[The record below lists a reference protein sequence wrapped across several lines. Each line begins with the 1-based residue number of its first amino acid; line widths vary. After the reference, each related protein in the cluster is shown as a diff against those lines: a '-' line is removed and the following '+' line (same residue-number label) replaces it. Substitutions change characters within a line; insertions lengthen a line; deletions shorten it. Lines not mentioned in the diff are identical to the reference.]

1 MIAQTRRNVRIDPNN
16 LMERQLRLSR
26 CFFFLGLFDTR
37 LFEFKSLTFFFLSFC
52 QVWSAPSFSFL
63 RRIINPRINQTDER
77 HTHTHEKKNRIQNRE
92 QKVARLVRVHHE
104 FHSVTEQEKK
114 KIRKKIVFRPS
125 SDEFSLALGC
135 LFVFLNNFFKKE
147 NIVFHFRLRKETS
160 GFLVH
165 CYSRF
170 FFFRAASFEG
180 PTKNRFVFVFYA
192 SASGNSSALKALLA
206 FDRLLIVAV
215 GCFPSSSAIPIVS
228 INFFARP

>member
-1 MIAQTRRNVRIDPNN
+1 MTSHVVRTRTISRAGLILSSPIPSATKEIYYYYYYYLQMAIPFRIDRANTS
-16 LMERQLRLSR
+16 ERSNRSEQLDGTSVAIEPM
-26 CFFFLGLFDTR
+26 FFFLGLFDTR

-135 LFVFLNNFFKKE
+135 LFFFK
-147 NIVFHFRLRKETS
+147 
-160 GFLVH
+160 
-165 CYSRF
+165 
-170 FFFRAASFEG
+170 
-180 PTKNRFVFVFYA
+180 
-192 SASGNSSALKALLA
+192 
-206 FDRLLIVAV
+206 
-215 GCFPSSSAIPIVS
+215 
-228 INFFARP
+228 